1 MSLTGDGATLIN
13 IAVFGATISYA
24 LMMLSHII
32 LRRRAPDMERP
43 YRTPGGTATSG
54 VALVLAVAAVVA
66 TFIVDPR
73 AAFIMVGV
81 YVAFIAYFA
90 LYSRHH
96 LVAQAPEEEFA
107 TIQKA
112 ESELAGS

>member
-1 MSLTGDGATLIN
+1 METKPKGRLDLETLS
-13 IAVFGATISYA
+13 A
-24 LMMLSHII
+24 
-32 LRRRAPDMERP
+32 E
-43 YRTPGGTATSG
+43 
-54 VALVLAVAAVVA
+54 VAAVVA

-96 LVAQAPEEEFA
+96 IVAQAPEEEFA
-107 TIQKA
+107 AIQQA